1 MSEPKIA
8 INIKPIETMVIKLM
22 LNAIG
27 TEEGIDKAVAA
38 VSIRLIANPIIVS
51 SRDCEKV
58 ALTKSLAGL
67 P

>member
-38 VSIRLIANPIIVS
+38 VSIRLITNPIIVS

-58 ALTKSLAGL
+58 DPVSVIGG
-67 P
+67 

>member
-38 VSIRLIANPIIVS
+38 VSIRLIANPII
-51 SRDCEKV
+51 
-58 ALTKSLAGL
+58 
-67 P
+67 